1 MIACQKVLA
10 HQSPSKHPSI
20 KREGLKSF
28 LVEFEFLM
36 PKGIN
41 LKINMSINDAVS
53 AYHIT

>member
-10 HQSPSKHPSI
+10 QQSPSKHPSI

-36 PKGIN
+36 HKGIN